1 MQPED
6 LRFEAGDGHPIHA
19 TLYRPLHDRGLAVL
33 VAGAIG
39 ARRSYY
45 RHFSE
50 ALARRGATVLS
61 FDYRGIGGSIDPLL
75 PARSLQ
81 LADWGRLDLAAALE
95 WMRIRLDFD
104 GLGFVGHS
112 VGGQMLGLAENN
124 RLLDAG
130 VTVASQLGHW
140 GYWPRASTRMKL
152 RVASRL
158 VMPVVNRV
166 AGGIPGPLLG
176 GVRLPAGI
184 ARDWAQWC
192 GSRAYFLDGRGQP
205 LLTHFESLQGPIRLY
220 ALSDDH
226 FYAPPSAVQALQAR
240 IGETRAELVVR
251 SPQDWGKTHI
261 GHFGFFRRGM
271 EQAWR
276 EVTDWLAQQI
286 GIPLDPLGGE
296 ARERREPTPNASVRT
311 FARA

>member
-19 TLYRPLHDRGLAVL
+19 TLFRPLRDRGLAVL

-45 RHFSE
+45 RHFAE
-50 ALARRGATVLS
+50 ALAYRGATVLS
-61 FDYRGIGGSIDPLL
+61 FDYRGIGGSVDPLL
-75 PARSLQ
+75 PPRSLQ

-95 WMRIRLDFD
+95 WMRIRLDYD

-124 RLLDAG
+124 ALLDAG

-140 GYWPRASTRMKL
+140 GYWPRATDRLKL
-152 RVASRL
+152 RLASRI
-158 VMPVVNRV
+158 VMPTVNRF

-176 GVRLPAGI
+176 GVRLPSGI

-192 GSRAYFLDGRGQP
+192 GSRDYFLDAGGRP
-205 LLTHFESLQGPIRLY
+205 LPTCFESLRGPIRLY

-226 FYAPPSAVQALQAR
+226 FYAPPSAVQALQSR
-240 IGETRAELVVR
+240 IGEARAELAIR
-251 SPQDWGKTHI
+251 RPEDWGRKHI

-271 EQAWR
+271 EPAWR
-276 EVTDWLAQQI
+276 EATDWLAQQI
-286 GIPLDPLGGE
+286 GIPLAPAGVETPGRPEPKLG
-296 ARERREPTPNASVRT
+296 ATVHT
-311 FARA
+311 LARA